1 MSEGE
6 KIQKLENIVNIRS
19 EMKKRNK
26 KVVFTNG
33 CFDILHSGHVYLFRE
48 AKKLGDVLIVAVNDD
63 ISINNIKGPSR
74 PIFPL
79 KERLEVLE
87 AIKFIDFLISF
98 SEETPQKV
106 IASILPDILVKGG
119 DWKLDE
125 IVGRKE
131 VEEIGGRVVIIPYQ
145 EGSSGTGVIEKI
157 VRSEK

>member
-1 MSEGE
+1 MWKNE
-6 KIQKLENIVNIRS
+6 KIHKLDNIVNIRS
-19 EMKKRNK
+19 EMKKRKK

-63 ISINNIKGPSR
+63 ISIENIKGPSR

-79 KERLEVLE
+79 RERLEVLE

-98 SEETPQKV
+98 SEKTPQKV

-125 IVGRKE
+125 IVGRRE
-131 VEEIGGRVVIIPYQ
+131 VEEMGGRVVIIPYQ

-157 VRSEK
+157 VKSEK